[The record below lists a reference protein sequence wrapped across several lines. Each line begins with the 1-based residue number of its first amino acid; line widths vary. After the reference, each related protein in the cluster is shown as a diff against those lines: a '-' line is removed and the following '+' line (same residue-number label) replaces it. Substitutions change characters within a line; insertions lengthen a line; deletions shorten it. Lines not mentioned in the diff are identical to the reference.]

1 MPECTESRDS
11 IKNIWGERTP
21 YKHQWPTRCDSHL
34 VDTPDTWVQSAC
46 VLCSNGCG
54 LDIGVKEGKV
64 VGVRGRT
71 VDRVNKGRLGPK
83 GLNGWISINHPDR
96 LTHPLIRRN
105 GKLERASWDEA
116 MLLIVERA
124 KDIQS
129 RLTNHGIAFYTSGQ
143 LLLEEYYVLA
153 MVGKAGLN
161 TLHMYAKPMNR
172 DGNTRL
178 CTATAAASMRESFG
192 SDGQPGSY
200 ADIDYTDCLFLV
212 GHNMAAT
219 QTVLWTRVLDRLEGP
234 DPPKLIVVDPRT
246 SDTAKKATIHV
257 RPRLGTNVALLN
269 GLQHLIIKNGWV
281 NDQYVA
287 SHVCGLE
294 ELKKVVEKYTPE
306 YVERITGVPVAQLHE
321 TAEALALSGSLLST
335 ALQGVY
341 QSNQATAA
349 ACQINNINL
358 LLGHI
363 GKPGSGILQ
372 MNGQPTAQ
380 NNRETGCD
388 GEFPGFRN
396 HQNPNH
402 IRDIARVWNIN
413 YEQVPHWSEPTH
425 IMNML
430 NYIESGSIEMFWV
443 SGTNPLVSLPHLY
456 RVRQLLTKPD
466 LFVVVQDLFLTE
478 TAAIA
483 DVVLPAAQWAEKT
496 GCFTNVDRT
505 MHLSR
510 KAVDPPGEAK
520 ADLDIFLDFARRM
533 DFRNKDGGPLIPF
546 THPEEVFEEWKKMSY
561 GRPLDCS
568 DLTYEKLSG
577 GSGIQWPCTKEY
589 PYGKE
594 RLFDDG
600 KFFTDTDYCESYG
613 HDLETGTPL
622 TKGQYEAMNPAGRAI
637 LKAAHYRKPWELP
650 DEDFPFHLSTGRNVF
665 HFHTRTKTGRSKR
678 LQNADKD
685 ACLVICQADADEIG
699 VTNGEMVIVK
709 SRRGQV
715 ELPVKIEG
723 ISKGHVFIPFHFGYW
738 DSKDHRAR
746 AANELTIEQWD
757 PVSKQ
762 PMFKSGAVRIEKCV
776 QKENEPPI
784 SRERHSEAIQN
795 VESNKANATETRKD
809 GQESRVRWLEMWL
822 GATHE
827 SLETLR
833 QIYDKLIPQL
843 VHDLEIQA
851 GLGVMRRIAADI
863 ITKLE
868 PIVQRYH
875 ESRIYGRGVCERLR
889 KALFPMEDDKDNSY
903 ETLIVLQSLEM
914 FLTYIDGH
922 LTALSPASQALW
934 DQEFVDAVSFA
945 TQHIQRQKAWVTT
958 HIKVKSPQTLLVPQR
973 PPIAVDADRDEE
985 AVEDVLVREFYY

>member
-1 MPECTESRDS
+1 MPEFAESRDS
-11 IKNIWGERTP
+11 IRNIWGDRTP

-34 VDTPDTWVQSAC
+34 VDSPDQWVQSAC

-54 LDIGVKEGKV
+54 MDIGVKDGKV
-64 VGVRGRT
+64 VGVRGRA

-83 GLNGWISINHPDR
+83 GLNGWVSINHPDR

-116 MLLIVERA
+116 MSLIVDRA

-129 RLTNHGIAFYTSGQ
+129 RLTNHGIGFYTSGQ

-161 TLHMYAKPMNR
+161 TLHM

-219 QTVLWTRVLDRLEGP
+219 QTVLWARVLDRLEGP
-234 DPPKLIVVDPRT
+234 NPPKLVVVDPRT
-246 SDTAKKATIHV
+246 TDTAKKATIHLA
-257 RPRLGTNVALLN
+257 PKLGTNVALLN
-269 GLQHLIIKNGWV
+269 GLQYLIIENGWL
-281 NDQYVA
+281 NEAYV
-287 SHVCGLE
+287 SKHVCGLDA
-294 ELKKVVEKYTPE
+294 LKQVVKAYTPE
-306 YVERITGVPVAQLHE
+306 YVENITGIRVSQLE
-321 TAEALALSGSLLST
+321 DAARTIATSGSLLST

-363 GKPGSGILQ
+363 GKPGSGVLQ

-388 GEFPGFRN
+388 GEYPGFRN
-396 HQNPNH
+396 FQNPRH
-402 IRDIARVWNIN
+402 MQEIADIWNVD
-413 YEQVPHWSEPTH
+413 YTQVPHWNQPTH
-425 IMNML
+425 IQNML
-430 NYIESGSIEMFWV
+430 NYIGAGSIEMFWV

-456 RVRQLLTKPD
+456 RVRELLTKPE
-466 LFVVVQDLFLTE
+466 LFLVAQDIFLTE

-483 DVVLPAAQWAEKT
+483 DVVLPAAQWGEKT

-505 MHLSR
+505 MHLAQ
-510 KAVDPPGEAK
+510 KAVEPPGEAK

-533 DFRNKDGGPLIPF
+533 DFRNKDGGALIPF
-546 THPEEVFEEWKKMSY
+546 KCPEEVFAEWKKMSY

-568 DLTYEKLSG
+568 DLSYEKLTG
-577 GSGIQWPCTKEY
+577 GSGIQWPCTKVY

-594 RLFDDG
+594 RLFTDG
-600 KFFTDTDYCESYG
+600 QFFTDTEYCESFG
-613 HDLETGTPL
+613 HDLETGAPL
-622 TKGQYEAMNPAGRAI
+622 TKAQYQAINPAGRAI
-637 LKAAHYRKPWELP
+637 LKSAHYKPSWELP
-650 DEDFPFHLSTGRNVF
+650 NEEFPMYLSTGRNVF

-678 LQNADKD
+678 LQGADRD
-685 ACLVICQADADEIG
+685 ACVVVSQADADEIG
-699 VTNGEMVIVK
+699 ISNGEMVVVR

-715 ELPVKIEG
+715 ELPVKIEE
-723 ISKGHVFIPFHFGYW
+723 IKEGHVFIPFHFGYF
-738 DSKDHRAR
+738 DSQDKRAR

-776 QKENEPPI
+776 QKEPQHPI
-784 SRERHSEAIQN
+784 ISEQQTAAIEN
-795 VESNKANATETRKD
+795 IEKSKANASEVHRDRRQKD
-809 GQESRVRWLEMWL
+809 VRWLEMWL

-827 SLETLR
+827 ALEMLR
-833 QIYDKLIPQL
+833 GIYSDLIPRL

-851 GLGVMRRIAADI
+851 GLEVMRA
-863 ITKLE
+863 ITNDVIQTLE
-868 PIVQRYH
+868 PVMQRYH
-875 ESRIYGRGVCERLR
+875 ESRMYGRDVCGRLR
-889 KALFPMEDDKDNSY
+889 SSLFPMEEAPNNAY
-903 ETLIVLQSLEM
+903 EALIVLQSLEM
-914 FLTYIDGH
+914 FLTYIEGH

-934 DQEFVDAVSFA
+934 DREFVEAVGLA
-945 TQHIQRQKAWVTT
+945 QIGIQRQKAWVNQ

-973 PPIAVDADRDEE
+973 PPKEVDTDASRL
-985 AVEDVLVREFYY
+985 AREFYY

>member
-1 MPECTESRDS
+1 MPEYTETRDS

-34 VDTPDTWVQSAC
+34 VDTPDKWVQSAC

-54 LDIGVKEGKV
+54 LDIGVKDGKV

-83 GLNGWISINHPDR
+83 GLNGWVSINHPDR

-105 GKLERASWDEA
+105 GKLEKATWDEA
-116 MLLIVERA
+116 MSLIVDRA

-129 RLTNHGIAFYTSGQ
+129 RLTNHGIGFYTSGQ

-161 TLHMYAKPMNR
+161 TLHM

-219 QTVLWTRVLDRLEGP
+219 QTVLWARVLDRLEGP
-234 DPPKLIVVDPRT
+234 NPPKLIVVDPRT
-246 SDTAKKATIHV
+246 SDTAKKATIHL

-269 GLQHLIIKNGWV
+269 GLQHIIVENGWV
-281 NDQYVA
+281 NEHYV
-287 SHVCGLE
+287 SSYVRGLDD
-294 ELKKVVEKYTPE
+294 LKNVVKKYTPE
-306 YVERITGVPVAQLHE
+306 YVEEITGVPVAQLHE
-321 TAEALALSGSLLST
+321 TARALALSGSLLST

-388 GEFPGFRN
+388 GEYPGFRN
-396 HQNPNH
+396 FQNPTH
-402 IRDIARVWNIN
+402 MKEIADIWNIG
-413 YEQVPHWSEPTH
+413 YLQVPHWNQPTH
-425 IMNML
+425 IQNML
-430 NYIESGSIEMFWV
+430 NFIESGSIEMFWV

-456 RVRQLLTKPD
+456 RVRELLTKPA
-466 LFVVVQDLFLTE
+466 LFLIVQDIFLTE

-483 DVVLPAAQWAEKT
+483 DVVLPAAQWGEKT

-505 MHLSR
+505 MHLTR
-510 KAVDPPGEAK
+510 KAVEPPGEAK
-520 ADLDIFLDFARRM
+520 PDLDIFLDFGRRM
-533 DFRNKDGGPLIPF
+533 DFKNKDGDALIPF
-546 THPEEVFEEWKKMSY
+546 THPEEVFDKWKKMSF

-568 DLTYEKLSG
+568 DLSYDKLSG

-600 KFFTDTDYCESYG
+600 KFFTDTEYCESFG
-613 HDLETGTPL
+613 HDLETGAPL
-622 TKGQYEAMNPAGRAI
+622 TKQQYEAMNPAGRAI
-637 LKAAHYRKPWELP
+637 LKAAHYRKPWEAP
-650 DEDFPFHLSTGRNVF
+650 DEDFPFYLATGRNVF

-678 LQNADKD
+678 LQNADRD
-685 ACLVICQADADEIG
+685 ACVVICQEDADEVG
-699 VTNGEMVIVK
+699 VANGEMVIVR

-723 ISKGHVFIPFHFGYW
+723 INKGHVFIPFHFGYF
-738 DSKDHRAR
+738 DSQDRRAR

-776 QKENEPPI
+776 QKEQEPHA
-784 SRERHSEAIQN
+784 REKHTEAIHN
-795 VESNKANATETRKD
+795 VEQHKANATSTRKD
-809 GQESRVRWLEMWL
+809 GHEERVRWLEMWL

-827 SLETLR
+827 SLEMLR
-833 QIYDKLIPQL
+833 QIYNNLIPRL

-851 GLGVMRRIAADI
+851 GLEVMRRITADI
-863 ITKLE
+863 IQKFE
-868 PIVQRYH
+868 PVVARYH
-875 ESRIYGRGVCERLR
+875 ESRMYGRQVCERLR
-889 KALFPMEDDKDNSY
+889 SALFPMDDTQDNSY
-903 ETLIVLQSLEM
+903 ETLIVLQSLQM
-914 FLTYIDGH
+914 FLGYIEGH

-934 DQEFVDAVSFA
+934 DGEFVDAVKFA
-945 TQHIQRQKAWVTT
+945 TQEIQRQKAWTT
-958 HIKVKSPQTLLVPQR
+958 QHIKVKSPQTLLVPQH
-973 PPIAVDADRDEE
+973 PPNELHGD
-985 AVEDVLVREFYY
+985 VEDGYGLAREFYY

>member
-1 MPECTESRDS
+1 MPKYVESRDS
-11 IKNIWGERTP
+11 IKSVWGERTP

-34 VDTPDTWVQSAC
+34 VDTPERWVQSAC

-54 LDIGVKEGKV
+54 MDIGVKDGKV

-71 VDRVNKGRLGPK
+71 TDRVNKGRLGPK
-83 GLNGWISINHPDR
+83 GLNGWVSIGHPDR
-96 LTHPLIRRN
+96 LKHPLIRRN

-116 MLLIVERA
+116 MSLIVDRT

-129 RLTNHGIAFYTSGQ
+129 RLTNHGIGFYTSGQ

-161 TLHMYAKPMNR
+161 TLHM

-219 QTVLWTRVLDRLEGP
+219 QTVLWARVLDRLAGP
-234 DPPKLIVVDPRT
+234 HPPKLIVVDPRM
-246 SDTAKKATIHV
+246 SDTAEKATIHLT
-257 RPRLGTNVALLN
+257 PKGGTNVALMN
-269 GLQHLIIKNGWV
+269 GLQYLIIENGWV
-281 NDQYVA
+281 NKDYVA
-287 SHVCGLE
+287 QHVCGLDD
-294 ELKKVVEKYTPE
+294 LKKVVKKYTPDA
-306 YVERITGVPVAQLHE
+306 VKKITGVPVSQLHE
-321 TAEALALSGSLLST
+321 TARALATSGSLLST

-363 GKPGSGILQ
+363 GKPGSGVLQ

-388 GEFPGFRN
+388 GEYPGFRN
-396 HQNPNH
+396 FQNPNH
-402 IRDIARVWNIN
+402 MQEIADIWNIGLN
-413 YEQVPHWSEPTH
+413 QVPHWNQPTH
-425 IMNML
+425 IQNML
-430 NYIESGSIEMFWV
+430 NFIAAGSIEMFWV

-456 RVRQLLTKPD
+456 RVREILTKPD
-466 LFVVVQDLFLTE
+466 LFLIVQDIFMTE
-478 TAAIA
+478 TTAIA
-483 DVVLPAAQWAEKT
+483 DVVLPAAQWGEKT

-505 MHLSR
+505 MHLSQ
-510 KAVDPPGEAK
+510 KAVEPPGEAK
-520 ADLDIFLDFARRM
+520 ADLDIFLDFAHRM
-533 DFRNKDGGPLIPF
+533 DFRNKDGGVLIPF
-546 THPEEVFEEWKKMSY
+546 RTPDEVFADWKKMSY

-568 DLTYEKLSG
+568 ELSYEKLTG

-600 KFFTDTDYCESYG
+600 IFFTDTEYCESFG
-613 HDLETGTPL
+613 HDLETGAPL
-622 TKGQYEAMNPAGRAI
+622 TKAQYQAINPGGRAI
-637 LKAAHYRKPWELP
+637 FKSCHYQPSLEQP
-650 DEDFPFHLSTGRNVF
+650 DDDFPFLLATGRNVF

-678 LQNADKD
+678 LQGADRD
-685 ACLVICQADADEIG
+685 ACVVVSRTDADEIG
-699 VTNGEMVIVK
+699 VSSGEMVIVQ

-715 ELPVKIEG
+715 EMPVKIEG
-723 ISKGHVFIPFHFGYW
+723 INQGHVFIPFHFGYF
-738 DSKDHRAR
+738 DSKDKRAR

-776 QKENEPPI
+776 QKESDPPI
-784 SRERHSEAIQN
+784 APERQTAAITS
-795 VESNKANATETRKD
+795 VEHHKLNATEACKD
-809 GQESRVRWLEMWL
+809 RSEKRVRWLEMWL

-827 SLETLR
+827 SLEMLR
-833 QIYDKLIPQL
+833 DIYSDLIPRL
-843 VHDLEIQA
+843 VHDFEVQSGLE
-851 GLGVMRRIAADI
+851 VMRRITLDAI
-863 ITKLE
+863 HKLE
-868 PIVQRYH
+868 PVVARYH
-875 ESRIYGRGVCERLR
+875 ESRLYGRKVCKRLR
-889 KALFPMEDDKDNSY
+889 RTLFPMKEDESNDAY
-903 ETLIVLQSLEM
+903 EALIALQSLEM
-914 FLTYIDGH
+914 FFSYIEGH

-934 DQEFVDAVSFA
+934 DTEFVDAVTFA
-945 TQHIQRQKAWVTT
+945 QTSVGRQKAWANQ
-958 HIKVKSPQTLLVPQR
+958 HIKVKSPQTLLVPQSA
-973 PPIAVDADRDEE
+973 PSELDTDASGLARG
-985 AVEDVLVREFYY
+985 FCY